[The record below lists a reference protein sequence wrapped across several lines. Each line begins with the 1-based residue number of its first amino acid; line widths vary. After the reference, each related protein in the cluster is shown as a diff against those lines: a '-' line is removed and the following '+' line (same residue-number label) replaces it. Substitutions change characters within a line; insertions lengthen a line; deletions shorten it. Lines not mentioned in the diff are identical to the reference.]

1 MYTTIN
7 FVVQKSVH
15 SELVQQ
21 LMDSNSSLEKDKTRL
36 KREMSELS
44 ERLSAME
51 REVCGCLHMCVLVG
65 VWVWVC
71 GCVGVW
77 VHGCMCVCVS
87 LCVCKPL
94 CMTLV

>member
-44 ERLSAME
+44 ERLSTME
-51 REVCGCLHMCVLVG
+51 REVCIYDCVWLLVY
-65 VWVWVC
+65 
-71 GCVGVW
+71 
-77 VHGCMCVCVS
+77 VHE
-87 LCVCKPL
+87 
-94 CMTLV
+94 